1 VSHSIGDE
9 ASRTFDGRWL
19 LLGILAVYFGVVATG
34 AARGTY
40 DRYWTRLGVPPM
52 SKSGQAVA
60 FGDTVFLLGVL
71 ECDRAGHDVYR
82 ENPCDPWARRMN
94 YPRPWLLLS
103 GLPLE
108 KRHSPWMGAALGVAF
123 LACAFAYVGRLK
135 PWHALVY
142 GLVIC
147 SPSVMLGIERGNS
160 DLMMFILVAVAVM
173 LLTHRRA
180 AGWSYLLIF
189 LGGLLKLFP
198 ITALAAA
205 LRERRPRAA
214 LILSGLGAGWVAYVI
229 WTWTDVTLI
238 GQATDRSVY
247 RSYGGLVL
255 LDIVVG
261 QLRKRGV
268 DPPTVTVQIAYVV
281 SVGTIMLAAGAV
293 AWATTRHVVS
303 NRLDGF
309 RAGAAI
315 YVATYLPVTNY
326 DYKQVFL
333 LLAVPQMLEWSG
345 GPGSVGRLSTGALA
359 SMASTLWMSSWHRV
373 FLAGEVM
380 NLLLFAYCLYMLVY
394 TRPSWLGGREHS
406 LDGH

>member
-1 VSHSIGDE
+1 
-9 ASRTFDGRWL
+9 
-19 LLGILAVYFGVVATG
+19 
-34 AARGTY
+34 
-40 DRYWTRLGVPPM
+40 
-52 SKSGQAVA
+52 
-60 FGDTVFLLGVL
+60 
-71 ECDRAGHDVYR
+71 
-82 ENPCDPWARRMN
+82 
-94 YPRPWLLLS
+94 
-103 GLPLE
+103 
-108 KRHSPWMGAALGVAF
+108 
-123 LACAFAYVGRLK
+123 
-135 PWHALVY
+135 
-142 GLVIC
+142 
-147 SPSVMLGIERGNS
+147 MLGIERGNS

-173 LLTHRRA
+173 LLSHRRA
-180 AGWSYLLIF
+180 VGWAYLLIF

>member
-1 VSHSIGDE
+1 
-9 ASRTFDGRWL
+9 
-19 LLGILAVYFGVVATG
+19 VYFAIVATG

-40 DRYWTRLGVPPM
+40 DRYWARLGVPPM
-52 SKSGQAVA
+52 SKSGQTVA

-108 KRHSPWMGAALGVAF
+108 RRHSAWLGAVLGVAF
-123 LACAFAYVGRLK
+123 LASAFAYVGRLK
-135 PWHALVY
+135 PWHGLMY
-142 GLVIC
+142 GLLIC
-147 SPSVMLGIERGNS
+147 SPSIMLGIERGNS

-173 LLTHRRA
+173 LLSHRRA

-205 LRERRPRAA
+205 LRESRPRAA
-214 LILSGLGAGWVAYVI
+214 LILSGLGTGWIAYVV

-238 GQATDRSVY
+238 GQATPRSVY

-255 LDIVVG
+255 LDTVVG

-268 DPPTVTVQIAYVV
+268 DPLPVTVQVAYVV
-281 SVGTIMLAAGAV
+281 SVGALMLAAGAA
-293 AWATTRHVVS
+293 AWATTRYVIS

-345 GPGSVGRLSTGALA
+345 GPGSVGRFSAVALA
-359 SMASTLWMSSWHRV
+359 SMALTLWMSSWHRV
-373 FLAGEVM
+373 FLGGEVM
-380 NLLLFAYCLYMLVY
+380 NMLLFVYCLYMLVY